1 MAEDLADDVDAAVD
15 EPLAVGPPAHAE
27 VEVASDLPLHQ
38 CLVRADGVV
47 GEVASV
53 DGPREEGVGV
63 EVVPLDEV
71 VACLESG

>member
-1 MAEDLADDVDAAVD
+1 MAEDLADDVDADAAVD

-27 VEVASDLPLHQ
+27 IEVVSNLVRHQ

-53 DGPREEGVGV
+53 DGPRKRASV
-63 EVVPLDEV
+63 
-71 VACLESG
+71 